1 MVVFPGITEWRNEW
15 NLFRSQRMGQ
25 LFLILLL
32 MVVVYQ
38 LLVQRAWVDTGEYLR
53 KAESLF
59 SGWQPQLGDRVLEQS
74 RRTPAFGLLLLAT
87 GPLYTLIS
95 AVATLCLILSLRNWV
110 RHMSSY
116 RRAPELVT
124 FFFLL
129 HPLTWIYAV
138 VPMPE
143 LWCLVLLVAWLRS
156 LSNSRPWAM
165 SWQAA
170 GLLALKPVFVLLI
183 PFNILAVLML
193 PGFRRRIRPL
203 LVSLVFPILIY
214 LTTWGYNYRAMGV
227 GHYSS
232 MGICN
237 AVEYNLPAYQP
248 NFHYQEE
255 GDSPSE
261 ALLDAKGI
269 IQGVLKQR
277 AFQAIGIHLRGVV
290 VGLLDPGRYD
300 AWSFLGASGDM
311 GVMQALNERRWP
323 TGASIGGLIFM
334 VLGAI
339 LNGAFLF
346 FVVRGLRPLL
356 GYRQHVFFLLFSLV
370 WLGLVGP
377 VASARYTFL
386 LYPLL
391 SLWFADGWSR
401 TFASK
406 T

>member
-1 MVVFPGITEWRNEW
+1 MVVLPGITDWRNEW
-15 NLFRSQRMGQ
+15 NLFRSQRVGQ

-32 MVVVYQ
+32 MAVVYQ
-38 LLVQRAWVDTGEYLR
+38 MLVQRAWVDTGEYLR

-59 SGWQPQLGDRVLEQS
+59 SGWQPQLGDRLLEQS

-95 AVATLCLILSLRNWV
+95 GVATLWLILSLRNWV
-110 RHMSSY
+110 RQMSSY
-116 RRAPELVT
+116 QRAPEWVT
-124 FFFLL
+124 LFFLL

-143 LWCLVLLVAWLRS
+143 LWCLALLVAWLRS

-165 SWQAA
+165 SWKAA

-183 PFNILAVLML
+183 PLNILAVLML
-193 PGFRRRIRPL
+193 PGFRHRTKSS
-203 LVSLVFPILIY
+203 LVSLVFPVLIY
-214 LTTWGYNYRAMGV
+214 LTTWAYNHHSMGV

-232 MGICN
+232 IGICN

-248 NFHYQEE
+248 NFHYREE
-255 GDSPSE
+255 GASPSE
-261 ALLDAKGI
+261 ALTNAKGI
-269 IQGVLKQR
+269 IQGVLQKR
-277 AFQAIGIHLRGVV
+277 VVQAIGIHLRGVV

-323 TGASIGGLIFM
+323 TGASLGGLIFM
-334 VLGAI
+334 ALGAI
-339 LNGAFLF
+339 LNVGFLF
-346 FVVRGLRPLL
+346 FIVRGLWPQL
-356 GYRQHVFFLLFSLV
+356 GYRQHVFFLLFCLV

-406 T
+406 S